1 MQNLKLID
9 SKSAKCVLH
18 MRCKGKNMIYDFV
31 IVGGGII
38 GMSVAMQ
45 LMDAYPGM
53 KVALLEKEVTAGQH
67 QTGHN
72 SGVIHAGVYY
82 TPGSLKA
89 KFCFEGNKAT
99 KAFCDENGIKYDICG
114 KLLVATTPLEME
126 RMKALWERTEANGL
140 ERTWLDSKELQ
151 EREPNITGLGGIFF
165 PSSGIVSYV
174 EVTQAMAKRFQEK
187 GGAIFYST
195 EVVGLVEHSQGM
207 IVQTTKGQYESRY
220 LVTCSGLMSDKL
232 VKMLGITPD
241 FVICPFRGEYY
252 RLQSQHNQIV
262 KHLIYPIPDPSVPF
276 LGVHLTRMIDGS
288 VTVGPNA
295 VLAFKREGYTKTDIS
310 IDDIAEMIT
319 HSGIRKVI
327 YKNLKTG
334 LVEMKNSFCKGG
346 YLKLVQKYCPKLT
359 KEDLS
364 PYPAGVRAQAV
375 SNSGELIED
384 FLFVNTPRSVHV
396 CNAPSPAATSA
407 IPIGAHILEKVKEML
422 EA

>member
-1 MQNLKLID
+1 
-9 SKSAKCVLH
+9 
-18 MRCKGKNMIYDFV
+18 MIYDFV
-31 IVGGGII
+31 IIGGGII

-45 LMDAYPGM
+45 LINKMPDSKIA
-53 KVALLEKEVTAGQH
+53 VLEKEHVAGRH

-82 TPGSLKA
+82 APGSLKA

-99 KAFCDENGIKYDICG
+99 KTFCDENGIPYDICG
-114 KLLVATTPLEME
+114 KMLVATSPLEME
-126 RMKALWERTEANGL
+126 RMKALWERTETNGL
-140 ERTWLDSKELQ
+140 ERTWLEAHELK

-174 EVTQAMAKRFQEK
+174 QITQTMAKRFEEK
-187 GGAIFYST
+187 GGTVFYDT
-195 EVVGLVEHSQGM
+195 EVLGLTEHSQGM
-207 IVQTTKGQYESRY
+207 VIKTSKEKFESRY
-220 LVTCSGLMSDKL
+220 LIACSGLMSDRI
-232 VKMLGITPD
+232 VRMLDIEPN
-241 FVICPFRGEYY
+241 FIICPFRGEYY
-252 RLQSQHNQIV
+252 QLANKHRDIV

-295 VLAFKREGYTKTDIS
+295 VLAFKREGYRKKDFSLHDVI
-310 IDDIAEMIT
+310 EMLG

-327 YKNLKTG
+327 YKNLKNG
-334 LVEMKNSFCKGG
+334 IEEMKNSLYKDG
-346 YLKLVQKYCPKLT
+346 YLKLVQKYCPSLT
-359 KEDLS
+359 KQDLH

-375 SNSGELIED
+375 SYDGELIED

-407 IPIGAHILEKVKEML
+407 IPIGAHILEKVQEMVDGKHHNT
-422 EA
+422 

>member
-1 MQNLKLID
+1 M
-9 SKSAKCVLH
+9 
-18 MRCKGKNMIYDFV
+18 
-31 IVGGGII
+31 
-38 GMSVAMQ
+38 
-45 LMDAYPGM
+45 
-53 KVALLEKEVTAGQH
+53 
-67 QTGHN
+67 
-72 SGVIHAGVYY
+72 
-82 TPGSLKA
+82 
-89 KFCFEGNKAT
+89 
-99 KAFCDENGIKYDICG
+99 
-114 KLLVATTPLEME
+114 VATTPLEME

-187 GGAIFYST
+187 GGTIFYST

-334 LVEMKNSFCKGG
+334 LVEMKNSFCKGS
-346 YLKLVQKYCPKLT
+346 YLNSCKNIAQNSQKK
-359 KEDLS
+359 
-364 PYPAGVRAQAV
+364 
-375 SNSGELIED
+375 I
-384 FLFVNTPRSVHV
+384 
-396 CNAPSPAATSA
+396 
-407 IPIGAHILEKVKEML
+407 
-422 EA
+422 